1 MQKLSAVGLLI
12 CFSIYFTVAIVGYA
26 TYGTDLLNTQG
37 KARTDYI
44 KVVTLFGSSTT
55 IKVLMNVAFTINSFF
70 TLPIIFFTGRNC
82 LMGVAMLVTDI
93 KKVPILLFRILTL
106 CLFLLI
112 LIIAILVD
120 SLGAVFNV
128 IGSIASN
135 FIGFIFPCTFFL
147 VLN

>member
-1 MQKLSAVGLLI
+1 MQKLSAVGLVI
-12 CFSIYFTVAIVGYA
+12 CFSIYYTVAIVGYA
-26 TYGTDLLNTQG
+26 TYGTLLINSKG
-37 KARTDYI
+37 RAITDYI
-44 KVVTLFGSSTT
+44 KVVTLYGNSTSVK
-55 IKVLMNVAFTINSFF
+55 ILMNVAFTINSFF

-93 KKVPILLFRILTL
+93 KKIPLLLFRILTL
-106 CLFLLI
+106 SLFLLI
-112 LIIAILVD
+112 IIIAILVD